1 MKRINKDKIVRIWS
15 LIIHRLGKSKYKQ
28 DPPSLVFQSDEKYG
42 GLFYGE
48 YTNYDNRIKIWWKS
62 HTTSKEITSTMIHE
76 YVHYLQYWPWYIRY
90 MNKYTYDKN
99 PYELQAVSIS
109 ELHEPEIS
117 KYTSDH
123 EWRKL
128 LRKEPKLKKIYEAV
142 SDKIII
148 NI

>member
-1 MKRINKDKIVRIWS
+1 
-15 LIIHRLGKSKYKQ
+15 
-28 DPPSLVFQSDEKYG
+28 
-42 GLFYGE
+42 
-48 YTNYDNRIKIWWKS
+48 
-62 HTTSKEITSTMIHE
+62 
-76 YVHYLQYWPWYIRY
+76 

>member
-1 MKRINKDKIVRIWS
+1 M
-15 LIIHRLGKSKYKQ
+15 GKSKYHE
-28 DPPSLVFQSDEKYG
+28 DTPYLVFQSGEKYG

-48 YTNYDNRIKIWWKS
+48 YTNHDNQVKIWWKS

-76 YVHYLQYWPWYIRY
+76 YVHYLQYWPWYVRY

-109 ELHEPEIS
+109 RLYEPEITR
-117 KYTSDH
+117 YCSDS
-123 EWRKL
+123 EWKRLIRKDS
-128 LRKEPKLKKIYEAV
+128 RLKRIYETV
-142 SDKIII
+142 ENKIIL